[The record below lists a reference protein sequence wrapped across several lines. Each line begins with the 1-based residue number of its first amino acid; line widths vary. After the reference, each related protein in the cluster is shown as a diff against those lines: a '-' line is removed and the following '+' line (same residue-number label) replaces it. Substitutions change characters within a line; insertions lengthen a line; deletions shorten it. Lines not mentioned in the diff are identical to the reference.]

1 MQQRRNTKKMLQKYL
16 LVLFS
21 LALVLSP
28 FSSLGEVYAEGNANA
43 VSSGGE
49 NESGD
54 HSDHSTNQGDS
65 PESDSGT
72 ENNDEENDKNQ
83 SENGVEDDD
92 EEASNKTDE
101 TPDKDSSTEQTNR
114 SNEGLIEVDDSK
126 PIQAFATMQANNQT
140 ADGYEWK
147 DNGDGTVTITGY
159 TGNATDITI
168 PETIDGK
175 TVTVIGEVAF
185 ENKGLATVT
194 MPATVRVI
202 HNKAFM
208 YSQLK
213 SITIPPT

>member
-92 EEASNKTDE
+92 DKASNKTDK
-101 TPDKDSSTEQTNR
+101 TPDKDSSTEQTTRRN
-114 SNEGLIEVDDSK
+114 NGLIEVDDTK
-126 PIQAFATMQANNQT
+126 PTQAVATEQPN
-140 ADGYEWK
+140 
-147 DNGDGTVTITGY
+147 
-159 TGNATDITI
+159 
-168 PETIDGK
+168 
-175 TVTVIGEVAF
+175 
-185 ENKGLATVT
+185 
-194 MPATVRVI
+194 
-202 HNKAFM
+202 
-208 YSQLK
+208 
-213 SITIPPT
+213 IPPADRFKKNDSGD